1 MKKFII
7 IFITIVIVIIALLYG
22 YFTYNDSIK
31 KVKEENAI
39 YEQYYEKEIYG
50 ADLATVINKAINNNE
65 TNSIEKDNK
74 GKYVENNED
83 SIKIDIHIIDNDT
96 IYDMET
102 FYNNGIDKFVE
113 NYNTIKFKCTSIDY
127 HKETGK
133 IKYMLFEQITK

>member
-1 MKKFII
+1 MKKFIM
-7 IFITIVIVIIALLYG
+7 IFITIVIVILALIYG
-22 YFTYNDSIK
+22 YFTYNDNIK
-31 KVKEENAI
+31 TIKQENAT
-39 YEQYYEKEIYG
+39 YEEYYEKEIYG

-96 IYDMET
+96 VYDMET

>member
-133 IKYMLFEQITK
+133 IKYMLFEQITS